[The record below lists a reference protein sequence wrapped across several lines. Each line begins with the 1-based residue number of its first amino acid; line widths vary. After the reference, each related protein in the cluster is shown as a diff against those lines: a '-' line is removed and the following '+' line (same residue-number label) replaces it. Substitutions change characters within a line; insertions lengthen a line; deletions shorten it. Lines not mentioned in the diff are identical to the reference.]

1 LRGGPKVSLSSGA
14 IARSRGRYCAS
25 TVERIRPMSDNG
37 IPSVSQITLAQ
48 VAEVVRKHYGE
59 DIWQAVKIGLAVVL
73 SLSLTGRDNCVVL
86 VYEGASGQRKSI
98 TIRLLMSDRDST
110 ARYLIRIDDFTP
122 ASFVSHAANRKASR
136 LQQIDLLPRVKDKVM
151 LTKELA
157 PLFRDDEKELRQNFA
172 RLTSVLDGNGYVTA
186 SDSHGRRGYQGQYL
200 FNWLGGRRQF
210 LIEHFES
217 WLNSATAF
225 SFTKLRAKNG
235 QRKNL

>member
-1 LRGGPKVSLSSGA
+1 
-14 IARSRGRYCAS
+14 
-25 TVERIRPMSDNG
+25 MSDNG

-59 DIWQAVKIGLAVVL
+59 DIWHAVKIGLAVVL

-86 VYEGASGQRKSI
+86 VYEGASGQGKSI

-151 LTKELA
+151 LT
-157 PLFRDDEKELRQNFA
+157 
-172 RLTSVLDGNGYVTA
+172 
-186 SDSHGRRGYQGQYL
+186 
-200 FNWLGGRRQF
+200 
-210 LIEHFES
+210 
-217 WLNSATAF
+217 
-225 SFTKLRAKNG
+225 
-235 QRKNL
+235 